1 MTYVLFYAAGRL
13 VPNALLKAETV
24 HQLFV
29 PALTDKGSESLSA
42 MVMIPGMQWGTA
54 AAIDTQD
61 RPQRRKKGS
70 LWCTFDSFHCFLC
83 VNLLVS

>member
-54 AAIDTQD
+54 AAIDTHD

-70 LWCTFDSFHCFLC
+70 LWCTFDSFHRFLC
-83 VNLLVS
+83 VNLIS

>member
-42 MVMIPGMQWGTA
+42 MVMLPGVQWGTA

-70 LWCTFDSFHCFLC
+70 LWCTLDSFHRFLC
-83 VNLLVS
+83 VNLLIS